1 MHRLFVY
8 AKLAKLLRWHGEER
22 KKDTM
27 MRHPADGH
35 DWRTINTMFYKDIGG
50 EVRHLWFA
58 LSTDGMNHFDQ
69 VRSNHST
76 WPVTLCIY
84 NLPPWVCI
92 KQSYIQMPL
101 LIQGPRQPGNDIDVF
116 LEPVIDELVEVFE
129 KGVEDVWTSTKRNM
143 SR

>member
-1 MHRLFVY
+1 MHRLFAC
-8 AKLAKLLRWHGEER
+8 AKSAKLLRWHGEEC

-35 DWRTINTMFYKDIGG
+35 DWRTVNTMFYKDIGG

-58 LSTDGMNHFDQ
+58 LSTDGMNPFDQ

-84 NLPPWVCI
+84 NLPPWVCM
-92 KQSYIQMPL
+92 KRSYIQMPL
-101 LIQGPRQPGNDIDVF
+101 LIQGPRQPRNDIDVF
-116 LEPVIDELVEVFE
+116 LEPVIDELVE
-129 KGVEDVWTSTKRNM
+129 M
-143 SR
+143 C